1 MLATQL
7 VRTFYDWKEKL
18 FFSPTF
24 LDLVDT
30 LIKIYRQVWQ
40 MIAIMVILR
49 NCYFT
54 STHRRCIRL
63 VSIIRSHYTISEY
76 NMHDYRGIKFHPSL
90 SFLSRLI
97 LLLRNWYL
105 LKSLFILPKP
115 FSTFER
121 EDPVRESYPSGAGV
135 KIVVEDDDYTAERIS

>member
-1 MLATQL
+1 
-7 VRTFYDWKEKL
+7 
-18 FFSPTF
+18 
-24 LDLVDT
+24 
-30 LIKIYRQVWQ
+30 
-40 MIAIMVILR
+40 MVILR

-97 LLLRNWYL
+97 LLFKKLV
-105 LKSLFILPKP
+105 FIEKLVHLTQP
-115 FSTFER
+115 FFQFLS
-121 EDPVRESYPSGAGV
+121 
-135 KIVVEDDDYTAERIS
+135 ERIPLGSLIQAVRALKLWSRMTTIRLSGFLSASRISTR